1 MVLSGLV
8 LSFLCFLDFFASE
21 EDWSEVVELLPALVG
36 AVPVVSEGFDWLG
49 CGAVGWSLLL
59 GVLGVLGLVLG
70 VLGLVLG
77 VPLLGCCVG
86 CWLPLD
92 CATAIAPVNRIAQN
106 SFVNFDIK
114 NSSCYFLFVF
124 MMLIEKDGE
133 LLDCVFLECVPTIKL
148 RNAG

>member
-1 MVLSGLV
+1 LLVSEGLV
-8 LSFLCFLDFFASE
+8 LSFLCFLDFFAFE
-21 EDWSEVVELLPALVG
+21 EDWSVVLELLPALCGV
-36 AVPVVSEGFDWLG
+36 VPVVSEGFDWLG
-49 CGAVGWSLLL
+49 CGAVVWSLL
-59 GVLGVLGLVLG
+59 LGVLGLVLG

-114 NSSCYFLFVF
+114 NPSCYFQFAF
-124 MMLIEKDGE
+124 YDA
-133 LLDCVFLECVPTIKL
+133 D
-148 RNAG
+148 

>member
-36 AVPVVSEGFDWLG
+36 AVPVVSEGFELG
-49 CGAVGWSLLL
+49 CGAVVWSLLL
-59 GVLGVLGLVLG
+59 GVLGLLLGVLGLVLG

-77 VPLLGCCVG
+77 ELLGCCEG
-86 CWLPLD
+86 CCMLPLD

-114 NSSCYFLFVF
+114 KLLLLFPARFYDAASQDWRV
-124 MMLIEKDGE
+124 
-133 LLDCVFLECVPTIKL
+133 
-148 RNAG
+148 AG